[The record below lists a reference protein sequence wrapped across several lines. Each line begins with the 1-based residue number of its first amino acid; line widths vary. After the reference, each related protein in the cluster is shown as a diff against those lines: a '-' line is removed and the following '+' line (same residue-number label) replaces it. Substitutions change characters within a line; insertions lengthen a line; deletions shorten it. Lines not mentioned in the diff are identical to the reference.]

1 MKIFISMSAM
11 SECINPDSFGEI
23 CVCYNACGRF
33 DKNTQKECALN
44 LYKKL
49 LKEEYEFNGWI
60 EGMED
65 GLVQAGTITN
75 DSRRYIQSITHRFGV
90 DRENPRVE
98 VKITEVAE

>member
-23 CVCYNACGRF
+23 CVCCNACGRF

-60 EGMED
+60 EGMEE
-65 GLVQAGTITN
+65 VQKKNIEVNIEYYKKKIAEIE
-75 DSRRYIQSITHRFGV
+75 S
-90 DRENPRVE
+90 EVE
-98 VKITEVAE
+98 ESEVRNRN